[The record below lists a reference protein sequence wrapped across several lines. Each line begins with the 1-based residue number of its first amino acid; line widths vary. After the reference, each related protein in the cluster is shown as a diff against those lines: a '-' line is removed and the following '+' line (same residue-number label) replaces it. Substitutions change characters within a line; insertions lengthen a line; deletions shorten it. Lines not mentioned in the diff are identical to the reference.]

1 MRWGMLINLVK
12 CAGCYS
18 CAIKCKQEHFL
29 PPGISWGKILV
40 AEEEGKYP
48 TAKKKLYPVL
58 CNHCN
63 DPICV
68 EVCPT
73 GATAQREDGIV
84 WIDQDKC
91 IGCRYCLIACP
102 YQVRSYVTEVG
113 KEYFPEQGYTEWE
126 KMGRKLYPHQNDVVT
141 KCNFCRERI
150 DEGQKKGLSPGKD
163 REATPACVITCP
175 NKARYFGD
183 LDDPNSE
190 ISILIREK
198 NAIPLH
204 PEHGTDPSVYYVIS

>member
-29 PPGISWGKILV
+29 PPGITWGRILV

-58 CNHCN
+58 CNHCK

-68 EVCPT
+68 DVCPA
-73 GATAQREDGIV
+73 GATSKRDDGVV

-91 IGCRYCLIACP
+91 IGCRYCLISCP
-102 YQVRSYVTEVG
+102 YQVRTYMTEKE
-113 KEYFPEQGYTEWE
+113 KEYFPGQGYTEYE
-126 KMGRKLYPHQNDVVT
+126 KMGRKLYPHQNKVVT
-141 KCNFCRERI
+141 KCNFCMERI
-150 DEGQKKGLSPGKD
+150 DKGRQNGLTPGKD
-163 REATPACVITCP
+163 REATPACVNTCP

-183 LDDPNSE
+183 LDDPNSD
-190 ISILIREK
+190 ISLLIREK
-198 NAIPLH
+198 KAVPLH
-204 PEHGTDPSVYYVIS
+204 PEHGTDPSVYYVIG

>member
-29 PPGISWGKILV
+29 PPGISWGKILI

-91 IGCRYCLIACP
+91 IGCRYCLISCP
-102 YQVRSYVTEVG
+102 YQVRSYVTDKE
-113 KEYFPEQGYTEWE
+113 KEYFPDQGHTEWE

-141 KCNFCRERI
+141 KCNFCMERI
-150 DEGQKKGLSPGKD
+150 DQGKEKGLSPGRD
-163 REATPACVITCP
+163 RDATPACVNTCP

-190 ISILIREK
+190 ISLLIREK
-198 NAIPLH
+198 KAIPLH
-204 PEHGTDPSVYYVIS
+204 SEHGTDPSVYYVSG